1 MDYNYIKYMTLN
13 KDWYYDKVYA
23 CWLGK
28 NIGGTIGAPYEGT
41 KEMLDIKGFKTKP
54 GEPLPNDDLDL
65 QLLWLFIV
73 EREGINKVN
82 QNLLAEYWVDWIPPH
97 WNEYGIARQNLKSGL
112 LPPLS
117 GEIENKRWQTSNGAW
132 IRSEVWAL
140 LFPYCGD
147 VAMKYASMDAM
158 VDHGISEGTYAEIF
172 TVAIQNA
179 AIYNSDIMSIIENAL
194 TKIPKDC
201 LISKAVRLV
210 IEEYRKGTDYK
221 AVRNMLVELTKELG
235 YFQAPANIGYVIIG
249 LLYGEGDFKKS
260 VLYAVNCGDDTDCTA
275 ATVGATLGIL
285 GGTAIIPQDWRDYIG
300 DRIVTISINGQE
312 VYLLPKT
319 CTELTEQLIRNIP
332 AVMSN
337 FDVSVSFT
345 DGETKF
351 DEKIIKQYNQK
362 TADDIIK
369 LTKYSYEILNF
380 HPFSARLEYEKC
392 PKIAPLETHKV
403 RIHFLNNYQEPRRM
417 NLRLIMPDGW
427 TAGAYQKTI
436 CLEIKANQDNVD
448 YTQFVD
454 FEITAGESVDAIN
467 NVYLE
472 VSSATFAQRVMIPI
486 VFVS

>member
-210 IEEYRKGTDYK
+210 I
-221 AVRNMLVELTKELG
+221 
-235 YFQAPANIGYVIIG
+235 
-249 LLYGEGDFKKS
+249 
-260 VLYAVNCGDDTDCTA
+260 
-275 ATVGATLGIL
+275 
-285 GGTAIIPQDWRDYIG
+285 
-300 DRIVTISINGQE
+300 
-312 VYLLPKT
+312 
-319 CTELTEQLIRNIP
+319 
-332 AVMSN
+332 
-337 FDVSVSFT
+337 
-345 DGETKF
+345 
-351 DEKIIKQYNQK
+351 
-362 TADDIIK
+362 
-369 LTKYSYEILNF
+369 
-380 HPFSARLEYEKC
+380 
-392 PKIAPLETHKV
+392 
-403 RIHFLNNYQEPRRM
+403 
-417 NLRLIMPDGW
+417 
-427 TAGAYQKTI
+427 
-436 CLEIKANQDNVD
+436 
-448 YTQFVD
+448 
-454 FEITAGESVDAIN
+454 
-467 NVYLE
+467 
-472 VSSATFAQRVMIPI
+472 
-486 VFVS
+486 

>member
-1 MDYNYIKYMTLN
+1 MDYNFVKYMKLN
-13 KDWYYDKVYA
+13 RAWYYDKVYA

-41 KEMLDIKGFKTKP
+41 KDMLDITGFKTKP

-65 QLLWLFIV
+65 QLLWMFIV
-73 EREGINKVN
+73 EREGINKLN

-97 WNEYGIARQNLKSGL
+97 WNEYGIARENLKSGL

-117 GEIENKRWQTSNGAW
+117 GEIENTRWQTSNGAW
-132 IRSEVWAL
+132 IRSEIWAL

-210 IEEYRKGTDYK
+210 IEEYGKGTDYRT
-221 AVRNMLVELTKELG
+221 VRNMLVELTKELG

-275 ATVGATLGIL
+275 ATVGATLGII
-285 GGTAIIPQDWRDYIG
+285 GGTAAIPQDWKEYIG
-300 DRIVTISINGQE
+300 DRIITISINGQE
-312 VYLLPKT
+312 VYTLPKT
-319 CTELTEQLIRNIP
+319 CTELTEQVMRNIP

-337 FDVSVSFT
+337 FDVSLSFT
-345 DGETKF
+345 DEENEF
-351 DEKIIKQYNQK
+351 DETIIEKFNNK
-362 TADDIIK
+362 TADDIIE
-369 LTKYSYEILNF
+369 LTKYSYEILNC
-380 HPFSARLEYEKC
+380 HPFTARIEYDKC
-392 PKIAPLETHKV
+392 PKISPCETHKV
-403 RIHFLNNYQEPRRM
+403 RVHFLNNRQETRRL
-417 NLRLIMPDGW
+417 NFRLIMPDSW
-427 TAGAYQKTI
+427 AAGDYKKTLCI
-436 CLEIKANQDNVD
+436 ETKANQENVE
-448 YTQFVD
+448 YTQYVD
-454 FEITAGESVDAIN
+454 FEITAGNNVSGIN
-467 NVYLE
+467 NIYLE
-472 VSSATFAQRVMIPI
+472 VSSATFAQPVIIPI
-486 VFVS
+486 VFVG